1 MAVSMPD
8 VMQRALTTRKI
19 SDDDVLAMRQDVYPD
34 GIVQPHEAE
43 WLFQL
48 NDACRAPSRAWMVFF
63 VEAITDYAVNQVAP
77 AGYVSEGNA
86 DWLIERIGHKG
97 LVGSSSELEL
107 LVNVL
112 DKARSSPERLVGFA
126 LAQVKAG
133 VLTGSGPTR
142 LGVDLLPFR
151 IGAGEVDLLRRM
163 LYAFGGDGNMAITR
177 TEAELLFDIN
187 DVVGNA
193 DNHPSWS
200 DLFVKAIANF
210 LMAASGYEAPSR
222 REALRLEDWRDDD
235 RISVVDFFGRA
246 LSGGLRGILAGYSKD
261 VAWEERLKAQERD
274 IASSQ
279 QITDSEAHWLVE
291 RISRSGSLHDNER
304 QLLAFIAG
312 ESPDVHPLLR
322 PLLEQAA

>member
-8 VMQRALTTRKI
+8 AMQRAMTTGKI
-19 SDDDVLAMRQDVYPD
+19 SDEDVLAMRRDVYPD

-48 NDACRAPSRAWMVFF
+48 NDACREPGHAWMEFF
-63 VEAITDYAVNQVAP
+63 VEAITDHVVNQVEP
-77 AGYVSEGNA
+77 AGYVSKDNT
-86 DWLIERIGHKG
+86 DWLIQRIGHKG

-112 DKARSSPERLVGFA
+112 DKAKSSPERLVGFA

-133 VLTGSGPTR
+133 ALTGSGPTR

-163 LYAFGGDGNMAITR
+163 LYAFGGDGNLAITR

-210 LMAASGYEAPSR
+210 LMAASGYEVPPR

-235 RISVVDFFGRA
+235 RVSVVDFFGRA
-246 LSGGLRGILAGYSKD
+246 LTGGLRGILASYSKD
-261 VAWEERLKAQERD
+261 VAWQERLKAQERD
-274 IASSQ
+274 VATGEL
-279 QITDSEAHWLVE
+279 ITESEARWLME
-291 RISRSGSLHDNER
+291 RIARAGGLHENER
-304 QLLAFIAG
+304 QLLSFIAG